1 MIPILYKFLAAGV
14 LFIFAFLQ
22 LGKGG
27 NKNIQFIEY
36 IMICF
41 PFIAITLL
49 PSIGYPTIFDIT
61 TLIFVVFFYRPRSSM
76 AILMKNYTYLLFV
89 FIAALIFGGI
99 GADSM
104 SYNTMP
110 DLAQLISVF
119 AFVKIVLDEIVI
131 HPIYFNRFIQLLNIT
146 AKASLIFLICQFI
159 FGAGFSFEKTP
170 NVNVLQGSQIRF
182 PSFFQDPQKYAQ
194 FLSAGFFISLIQT
207 KERNASR
214 WTFYVL
220 PIAIIV
226 ALLFSGGRAGLLGLM
241 IGIGL
246 IVLLGNSKYRLAIII
261 AAIFIFFISTQY
273 ADKMSIFNR
282 ESTIA
287 DSYDFRFEIWKDAFE
302 IFKAHPF
309 FGIGIG
315 NYAEYVSLHN
325 PDQYW
330 VANNVYTAYDHPE
343 SGYLKLLTEFGSIG
357 FLAYFLFIVIP
368 MIKGIKHYW
377 QTRDSVS
384 LLLIA
389 ALLSWMVGFTTV
401 YSLSDSRIALYIG
414 IITILLIVR
423 YKLQLVNESV

>member
-1 MIPILYKFLAAGV
+1 MIPILYKILASAV

-22 LGKGG
+22 LWKRG

-36 IMICF
+36 IMFCF

-61 TLIFVVFFYRPRSSM
+61 TLIFVVFFYRPRSST
-76 AILMKNYTYLLFV
+76 AISMKKYTYLLLF
-89 FIAALIFGGI
+89 FIGALILGSI
-99 GADSM
+99 GAPSI

-119 AFVKIVLDEIVI
+119 VFVKIVFDEIAI
-131 HPIYFNRFIQLLNIT
+131 NPIYFNRFIQLLNIT
-146 AKASLIFLICQFI
+146 VKASLLFLICQFI
-159 FGAGFSFEKTP
+159 FGTSFSFEKTP

-207 KERNASR
+207 KERNDSR
-214 WTFYVL
+214 WTFYIL

-226 ALLFSGGRAGLLGLM
+226 AILFSGGRAGLLGLVL
-241 IGIGL
+241 GIGL
-246 IVLLGNSKYRLAIII
+246 IVVLGNSKYRLAIII
-261 AAIFIFFISTQY
+261 ATLCISLISLQY

-282 ESTIA
+282 ESTLA

-302 IFKAHPF
+302 IYKAHPF

-315 NYAEYVSLHN
+315 NYAAYVSIHN

-330 VANNVYTAYDHPE
+330 VANNEYTAYDHPE

-357 FLAYFLFIVIP
+357 FIAYFLFIIIP
-368 MIKGIKHYW
+368 MIKGIKHYR
-377 QTRDSVS
+377 QTRDSTS

-401 YSLSDSRIALYIG
+401 YSLSDSRIALCIG
-414 IITILLIVR
+414 IITILLIIR